1 MWYNGGYEIAM
12 HEKKEIP
19 MKKTIR
25 AAALAL
31 ALLMLVLCA
40 AACEPV
46 EPADT
51 TPSTEPRPEPTLAT
65 DKPTYTVGE
74 TITVTFTGA
83 GEHGDVS
90 LLPVDTAVTL
100 ENPVR
105 ADVTGDGTVT
115 LRTSGCPAGEY
126 EVLFCTDV
134 AKDSAKLLRCKVTL
148 VEPVLRKIA
157 CLGDSLTNLGEGEKT
172 YVDFLGSE
180 TFPLIAQN
188 VGLSGSALGIP
199 AKDGANPALSQR
211 YTKIAKDSD
220 IILIFGGSNDY
231 GHTDFPVTLG
241 DPAAMDD
248 TDRATFAGA
257 LRFLIKTLREE
268 HPNALIVYVTPPRRN
283 DAVWYK
289 AIGLD
294 REATGINE
302 FGYTLKDYR
311 DAGIAICD
319 ATNCPYIDLYTVP
332 ELNPLDETLLKANF
346 RDGLHLSK
354 TGFQFLANLLTTNLE
369 RIWNETKG

>member
-1 MWYNGGYEIAM
+1 
-12 HEKKEIP
+12 

-31 ALLMLVLCA
+31 ALLMFVLCA
-40 AACEPV
+40 AACEPA

-51 TPSTEPRPEPTLAT
+51 TPSTSTPVTEPQPEPTLAT
-65 DKPTYTVGE
+65 DKSTYTVGG

-83 GEHGDVS
+83 GERGSVT
-90 LLPVDTAVTL
+90 LLPVDTTVTL
-100 ENPVR
+100 ENPAH
-105 ADVTGDGTVT
+105 ADVTGDGTAT
-115 LRTSGCPAGEY
+115 LPTSGYAAGEY
-126 EVLFCTDV
+126 EVLFCTDT

-148 VEPVLRKIA
+148 AAPVLRKIA

-172 YVDFLGSE
+172 YVDYLGSE
-180 TFPLIAQN
+180 TFPLDAQN

-199 AKDGANPALSQR
+199 AGDGANPALSQR
-211 YTKIAKDSD
+211 YTKIRKDSD

-248 TDRATFAGA
+248 TDRATFSGA

-268 HPNALIVYVTPPRRN
+268 HPDALIVYVTPPHRN
-283 DAVWYK
+283 DAVWYQK
-289 AIGLD
+289 IGLD
-294 REATGINE
+294 REATGINK
-302 FGYTLKDYR
+302 FGYTLENYR
-311 DAGIAICD
+311 DAGIAICQ

-332 ELNPLDETLLKANF
+332 ELNPLDEALLKAYY
-346 RDGLHLSK
+346 RDGLHL
-354 TGFQFLANLLTTNLE
+354 TRDGFQFLADLLTTKLE
-369 RIWNETKG
+369 LLWNETKG